1 MDKRMMNAW
10 LAAQANNNHM
20 KVMNG
25 VVPQAQARTKA
36 GMCATDAATLS
47 EQLNAEEE
55 AYAKEHKHMMKN
67 MITQY
72 GKEKGTRVFYAT
84 VREKVKKLK

>member
-1 MDKRMMNAW
+1 MDKKMMNAW

-20 KVMNG
+20 KVVNG
-25 VVPQAQARTKA
+25 IVPQAEARTKA

-55 AYAKEHKHMMKN
+55 AYAKEHKHMLDN
-67 MITQY
+67 MVDQY
-72 GKEKGTRVFYAT
+72 GKEKGTSVFYAT
-84 VREKVKKLK
+84 VRNKVRGK